1 MKIIKEYQMK
11 TDLLSKHPIR
21 IFCIA
26 NFLTVS
32 LLVVS
37 FSFDCI
43 PQWAPGGF
51 AIVIIL
57 FLKGKSGVYELIKS
71 MSFKFINLKWYLLAL
86 IFPILLCYFSYIGIS
101 MVEYKEIVNL
111 KLSHSLSDYGTLVFL
126 IILGSCGEE
135 LGWRGFMLPQL
146 LKKYSLFT
154 SSLLIGIFW
163 GIWHLNILLGMPVFI
178 IYLILVIEFSF
189 ISSWLYIKT
198 KRNLLTTIILHTSIN
213 VCSIVFFE
221 RIVISEK
228 MNSQS
233 MLSLYGTL
241 TIFFFIPCIFIVKDM
256 LINNIIKINK

>member
-1 MKIIKEYQMK
+1 
-11 TDLLSKHPIR
+11 
-21 IFCIA
+21 
-26 NFLTVS
+26 
-32 LLVVS
+32 
-37 FSFDCI
+37 
-43 PQWAPGGF
+43 
-51 AIVIIL
+51 
-57 FLKGKSGVYELIKS
+57 
-71 MSFKFINLKWYLLAL
+71 
-86 IFPILLCYFSYIGIS
+86 

>member
-11 TDLLSKHPIR
+11 TDLLFRHPIR

-26 NFLTVS
+26 NFLTVI
-32 LLVVS
+32 LIVVT
-37 FSFDCI
+37 FSFDYI
-43 PQWAPGGF
+43 PQWAPGAF
-51 AIVIIL
+51 AILIIL

-71 MSFKFINLKWYLLAL
+71 ISFKFAYLKWYLVAL
-86 IFPILLCYFSYIGIS
+86 IFPILFCYFSYIAIS
-101 MVEYKEIVNL
+101 LVEYKELVNL
-111 KLSHSLSDYGTLVFL
+111 KFNHSLSDYGTLFFF
-126 IILGSCGEE
+126 IIIGSSGEE

-163 GIWHLNILLGMPVFI
+163 GIWHLNILLGVPVFF

-189 ISSWLYIKT
+189 VSSWLYIKT

-221 RIVISEK
+221 RIVVNEN

-233 MLSLYGTL
+233 MLLLYG
-241 TIFFFIPCIFIVKDM
+241 IIAISFIPLCIFSIRNMFITQK
-256 LINNIIKINK
+256 IKK